1 MARWPNKPTFD
12 REQDH
17 GKRSS
22 TVAPLA
28 LTDPLH
34 VADRRYTRPHPV
46 ETDQADRELVQRV
59 AAGDQQAVATL
70 YERYATPAFSLAL
83 RVVGDRES
91 AEEIVQEA
99 FLRVWRHAP
108 SFDPQR
114 GRFASWL
121 LSIIHNLA
129 VNELR
134 RRRSRPQVAPG
145 ADEMLGNLH
154 EAAPGPEDLAWAA
167 ARRRTIREAL
177 VQLPQ
182 AQRQAIELAFFRG
195 LTQMEIAETLGDPL
209 GTVKTRIRLG
219 MQKLNRLLAAQG
231 LSAEA

>member
-1 MARWPNKPTFD
+1 ML
-12 REQDH
+12 Q
-17 GKRSS
+17 
-22 TVAPLA
+22 APMT
-28 LTDPLH
+28 TDPLA
-34 VADRRYTRPHPV
+34 ADLTAPARVRAQYAM
-46 ETDQADRELVQRV
+46 TDSSDRELVGLV
-59 AAGDQQAVATL
+59 AGGDQEAVALL
-70 YERYATPAFSLAL
+70 YQRYATPAFSLAL

-99 FLRVWRHAP
+99 FLRIWNHAG

-134 RRRSRPQVAPG
+134 RRRSRPQAAPG
-145 ADEMLGNLH
+145 ADELLLH
-154 EAAPGPEDLAWAA
+154 LHDAEPGPEEVAWSAD
-167 ARRRTIREAL
+167 RRRAVRAAL
-177 VQLPQ
+177 TQLPQ

-195 LTQMEIAETLGDPL
+195 LTQMEVAEVLGDPL

-219 MQKLNRLLAAQG
+219 LQKLGHLLVAQG
-231 LSAEA
+231 LSLET

>member
-1 MARWPNKPTFD
+1 MAGLSNIV
-12 REQDH
+12 EI
-17 GKRSS
+17 
-22 TVAPLA
+22 APLPA
-28 LTDPLH
+28 RRSIAEPRPQRP
-34 VADRRYTRPHPV
+34 VAAV
-46 ETDQADRELVQRV
+46 DQSDRELVQQV
-59 AAGDQQAVATL
+59 TQGNQQAVAAL

-99 FLRVWRHAP
+99 FLRVWNHAH

-134 RRRSRPQVAPG
+134 RRRSRPQAAPG
-145 ADEMLGNLH
+145 TDEMLVNLH
-154 EAAPGPEDLAWAA
+154 ETAPGPEDAAWAA
-167 ARRRTIREAL
+167 DRRATIRAAL
-177 VQLPQ
+177 TQLPH

-195 LTQMEIAETLGDPL
+195 LTQMEIAATLGHPL

-219 MQKLNRLLAAQG
+219 LQKLNHLLAAQG

>member
-1 MARWPNKPTFD
+1 MAAQTSIQNI
-12 REQDH
+12 
-17 GKRSS
+17 S
-22 TVAPLA
+22 
-28 LTDPLH
+28 H
-34 VADRRYTRPHPV
+34 VAEQGYKRAPYADSDATDRDLIARI
-46 ETDQADRELVQRV
+46 AI
-59 AAGDQQAVATL
+59 GDQQAVAEL
-70 YERYATPAFSLAL
+70 YNRYATPAFSLAL

-99 FLRVWRHAP
+99 FLRIWNHAA

-145 ADEMLGNLH
+145 ADEMLVNLY
-154 EAAPGPEDLAWAA
+154 EPTAGPEELAWAS
-167 ARRRTIREAL
+167 ARRTLIRSAMTE
-177 VQLPQ
+177 LPQ
-182 AQRQAIELAFFRG
+182 AQRQALELAFFRG
-195 LTQMEIAETLGDPL
+195 LTQVEIANLLGDPL

-219 MQKLNRLLAAQG
+219 MQKLSRLLAAQG

>member
-1 MARWPNKPTFD
+1 MARV
-12 REQDH
+12 
-17 GKRSS
+17 SS
-22 TVAPLA
+22 TMEHPASPATLNV
-28 LTDPLH
+28 T
-34 VADRRYTRPHPV
+34 DRRYTRSHSAEV
-46 ETDQADRELVQRV
+46 DHSDRELIQRV
-59 AAGDQQAVATL
+59 TAGDQQAVATL

-99 FLRVWRHAP
+99 FMRVWSHAR

-145 ADEMLGNLH
+145 ADELLGSLH
-154 EAAPGPEDLAWAA
+154 EADPGPEEVAWAA

-177 VQLPQ
+177 TQLPQ
-182 AQRQAIELAFFRG
+182 PQRQAIELAFFRG
-195 LTQMEIAETLGDPL
+195 LTQMEIAETLGHPL

-219 MQKLNRLLAAQG
+219 MQKLNHLLAAQG

>member
-1 MARWPNKPTFD
+1 MVGAL
-12 REQDH
+12 
-17 GKRSS
+17 S
-22 TVAPLA
+22 TAEPLVQNA
-28 LTDPLH
+28 TTNL
-34 VADRRYTRPHPV
+34 ADRPYTRPHTV
-46 ETDQADRELVQRV
+46 EMDNTDRELVQQV
-59 AAGDQQAVATL
+59 AAGDQQAVELL

-99 FLRVWRHAP
+99 FLRVWNHAQ

-134 RRRSRPQVAPG
+134 RRRSRPQTAPG
-145 ADEMLGNLH
+145 ADEMLVNLH
-154 EAAPGPEDLAWAA
+154 ESAPGPEDMAWATV
-167 ARRRTIREAL
+167 RRSTIREAL
-177 VQLPQ
+177 TQLPQ

-195 LTQMEIAETLGDPL
+195 LTQMEIAEKLGDPL

-219 MQKLNRLLAAQG
+219 LQKLNRLLAAQG

>member
-1 MARWPNKPTFD
+1 MAGALSTAEPSVLNPMTNPVD
-12 REQDH
+12 RPH
-17 GKRSS
+17 
-22 TVAPLA
+22 
-28 LTDPLH
+28 
-34 VADRRYTRPHPV
+34 TRPHTV
-46 ETDQADRELVQRV
+46 EADNMDRELVQQV
-59 AAGDQQAVATL
+59 AAGNQEAVALL

-99 FLRVWRHAP
+99 FLRVWNHAR

-134 RRRSRPQVAPG
+134 RRRSRPQSAPG
-145 ADEMLGNLH
+145 ADEMLVNLH
-154 EAAPGPEDLAWAA
+154 ESDPGPEDMAWATV
-167 ARRRTIREAL
+167 RRSTIRAAL
-177 VQLPQ
+177 TQLPQ

-219 MQKLNRLLAAQG
+219 LQKLNRLLAAQG

>member
-1 MARWPNKPTFD
+1 MAGQSDTVEIVLSNARGPVTAQPPPRPRAPAGEPSD
-12 REQDH
+12 QDLI
-17 GKRSS
+17 
-22 TVAPLA
+22 TAVA
-28 LTDPLH
+28 
-34 VADRRYTRPHPV
+34 
-46 ETDQADRELVQRV
+46 Q
-59 AAGDQQAVATL
+59 GDQHAVAL
-70 YERYATPAFSLAL
+70 RYARYATPAFSLAL

-99 FLRVWRHAP
+99 FLRVWNHAQ

-134 RRRSRPQVAPG
+134 RRRSRPQAAPG
-145 ADEMLGNLH
+145 TDEMLSSLH
-154 EAAPGPEDLAWAA
+154 ETAPGPEDAAWAS
-167 ARRRTIREAL
+167 ARRATIRAAL
-177 VQLPQ
+177 TQLPH

-195 LTQMEIAETLGDPL
+195 LTQMEIAATLGHPL

-219 MQKLNRLLAAQG
+219 QQKLNHLLAAQG

>member
-1 MARWPNKPTFD
+1 MQNTTAVATMNPTD
-12 REQDH
+12 RGYQRAAQAE
-17 GKRSS
+17 
-22 TVAPLA
+22 
-28 LTDPLH
+28 
-34 VADRRYTRPHPV
+34 AD
-46 ETDQADRELVQRV
+46 QQDRELVRRV
-59 AAGDQQAVATL
+59 AGGDQQAVAIL
-70 YERYATPAFSLAL
+70 YQRYATPAFSLAL

-99 FLRVWRHAP
+99 FLRVWRHAE

-134 RRRSRPQVAPG
+134 RRRSRPQAAPG
-145 ADEMLGNLH
+145 ADELLVQVH
-154 EAAPGPEDLAWAA
+154 ETDPGPEEVAWATVRRSAVRA
-167 ARRRTIREAL
+167 ALT
-177 VQLPQ
+177 QLPQ
-182 AQRQAIELAFFRG
+182 AQRQALELAFFRG
-195 LTQMEIAETLGDPL
+195 LTQNEIAEVLGDPL

-219 MQKLNRLLAAQG
+219 MQKLARLLAAQG

>member
-1 MARWPNKPTFD
+1 MLSTLNMTDSPTLPPVLNPTD
-12 REQDH
+12 RH
-17 GKRSS
+17 
-22 TVAPLA
+22 
-28 LTDPLH
+28 
-34 VADRRYTRPHPV
+34 YTRQHTV
-46 ETDQADRELVQRV
+46 EADNHDRDLISQV
-59 AAGDQQAVATL
+59 AMGDQQAVALL

-99 FLRVWRHAP
+99 FVRVWSHARN
-108 SFDPQR
+108 FDPQR
-114 GRFASWL
+114 GRFAGWL

-134 RRRSRPQVAPG
+134 RRRSRPQIAPG
-145 ADEMLGNLH
+145 TDELLDNLH
-154 EAAPGPEDLAWAA
+154 EANPGPDDLAWAS
-167 ARRRTIREAL
+167 ARRHTIRTAL
-177 VQLPQ
+177 TQLPQ

-219 MQKLNRLLAAQG
+219 LQKLNRLLAAQG

>member
-1 MARWPNKPTFD
+1 MMQAQPTVESRLPNLIERVPTRAQYAQTDSSD
-12 REQDH
+12 RD
-17 GKRSS
+17 
-22 TVAPLA
+22 
-28 LTDPLH
+28 
-34 VADRRYTRPHPV
+34 
-46 ETDQADRELVQRV
+46 LVQRV
-59 AAGDQQAVATL
+59 ASGDQTAITL
-70 YERYATPAFSLAL
+70 LYQRYATPAFSLAL

-99 FLRVWRHAP
+99 FLRVWNRAS

-134 RRRSRPQVAPG
+134 RRRSRPQAAPG
-145 ADEMLGNLH
+145 ADEMLVQLH
-154 EAAPGPEDLAWAA
+154 ETAPGPEEVAQATD
-167 ARRRTIREAL
+167 RRQAIQDAMS
-177 VQLPQ
+177 QLPQ

-195 LTQMEIAETLGDPL
+195 LTQMEIAERLGDPL

-219 MQKLNRLLAAQG
+219 LQKLARLLAAQG
-231 LSAEA
+231 LSLEV

>member
-1 MARWPNKPTFD
+1 MASLT
-12 REQDH
+12 
-17 GKRSS
+17 S
-22 TVAPLA
+22 TIEPPA
-28 LTDPLH
+28 LNATLN
-34 VADRRYTRPHPV
+34 VADRRYTRPQTV
-46 ETDQADRELVQRV
+46 ETDRSDRELVQQV
-59 AAGDQQAVATL
+59 AAGDQQAVTAL

-99 FLRVWRHAP
+99 FMRVWSHAR

-134 RRRSRPQVAPG
+134 RRRSRPQAAPG
-145 ADEMLGNLH
+145 ADELLGSLH
-154 EAAPGPEDLAWAA
+154 EADPGPEEMAWAA

-177 VQLPQ
+177 TQLPQ
-182 AQRQAIELAFFRG
+182 PQRQAIELAFFRG

-219 MQKLNRLLAAQG
+219 LQKLGRVLAAQG
-231 LSAEA
+231 LSLET

>member
-1 MARWPNKPTFD
+1 MSQAQGIADSFTAD
-12 REQDH
+12 LA
-17 GKRSS
+17 
-22 TVAPLA
+22 APIRGRA
-28 LTDPLH
+28 QYVKTDNS
-34 VADRRYTRPHPV
+34 
-46 ETDQADRELVQRV
+46 DRELVQRV
-59 AAGDQQAVATL
+59 AGGDQEAVALL
-70 YERYATPAFSLAL
+70 YQRYATPAFSLAL

-99 FLRVWRHAP
+99 FLRIWRHAG

-134 RRRSRPQVAPG
+134 RRRSRPQAASG
-145 ADEMLGNLH
+145 ADELLLH
-154 EAAPGPEDLAWAA
+154 LHDAEPGPEEMAWTT
-167 ARRRTIREAL
+167 ARRRAVRAAL
-177 VQLPQ
+177 AHLPP

-195 LTQMEIAETLGDPL
+195 LTQTEIAEVLGDPL

-219 MQKLNRLLAAQG
+219 LQKLGRLLAAQG
-231 LSAEA
+231 LSLET